1 MSKHL
6 FGLVI
11 TPHGTAANNRG
22 ENEGNIT
29 TLQKLLWNGEVHT
42 TVSAEAIRWAI
53 RYYWQRKGISVNRE
67 WNADA
72 NDHKWKDPRWKRW
85 GDYIDDD
92 VLGFMVAE
100 AGKAEGN
107 DAEASEAQGRRRPRV
122 PGIAI
127 KRRGAL
133 EVTRAIS
140 LTPFAGDITFNAK
153 SGEKSSTSLYG
164 TEVHA
169 TRYQYG
175 FALTPQWLREQ
186 SRTLAVVDAIVGLSE
201 VAGNQSR
208 FLYDFSP
215 ESVIFRWT
223 DDFAPRLLYGFRL
236 DGEQPQLREEMRR
249 RIESDDIDAKP
260 RGRRFRIGLLPLS
273 RNRQASTGSAD
284 SRWARARTS
293 LTNCGRWAELITVRV
308 GCLSAMSRATYRC
321 PCGRTTSA
329 PRGHDGNSTD

>member
-1 MSKHL
+1 MPRGRCLRLIGNQSL
-6 FGLVI
+6 ASLALSSASYGVI
-11 TPHGTAANNRG
+11 DAA
-22 ENEGNIT
+22 
-29 TLQKLLWNGEVHT
+29 
-42 TVSAEAIRWAI
+42 
-53 RYYWQRKGISVNRE
+53 
-67 WNADA
+67 
-72 NDHKWKDPRWKRW
+72 
-85 GDYIDDD
+85 
-92 VLGFMVAE
+92 VA
-100 AGKAEGN
+100 
-107 DAEASEAQGRRRPRV
+107 
-122 PGIAI
+122 
-127 KRRGAL
+127 RGAL
-133 EVTRAIS
+133 LHDLGKANDQFQRMVR
-140 LTPFAGDITFNAK
+140 GDETIQALSALGNRWDRK
-153 SGEKSSTSLYG
+153 QSGL
-164 TEVHA
+164 
-169 TRYQYG
+169 
-175 FALTPQWLREQ
+175 
-186 SRTLAVVDAIVGLSE
+186 VVVGLSE